1 MGNETRGRKPPD
13 LFMFGA
19 PQAGRSCFMQAKPC
33 YIIESC
39 LGKLRQYWNVD
50 TQERGSW
57 RERERQ
63 VLTAR
68 WKIYEGPNNG
78 GRDGADRQRDRSRLF
93 FLQII
98 CTSAARER
106 GRGLK
111 MAVSLRGTLE
121 VAYYMVQVIR
131 YFAI

>member
-1 MGNETRGRKPPD
+1 
-13 LFMFGA
+13 
-19 PQAGRSCFMQAKPC
+19 MQAKPC

-50 TQERGSW
+50 TQERGSR
-57 RERERQ
+57 RERERENQ

-78 GRDGADRQRDRSRLF
+78 GEMERTDRETGQGSSFYRS
-93 FLQII
+93 
-98 CTSAARER
+98 SAARER

-111 MAVSLRGTLE
+111 MAVSLRAALE
-121 VAYYMVQVIR
+121 PAYMVSGYNLNFMLVLI
-131 YFAI
+131 